1 MSSTLNAE
9 IITPTSHF
17 DLGEVEYLRLPGDEG
32 LFGIKKNHAASLISL
47 DVGEVKIIKNGQ
59 TEYWSTSGGILDLR
73 NNPGGLLNQAVEVAD
88 RFLDGE
94 NLIVYTSGRTED
106 QNMRF
111 TTHDQVK
118 KVNYPLIILVNVHI
132 FMMIMF
138 IRKIR

>member
-73 NNPGGLLNQAVEVAD
+73 NNNAQLLLETVEKSSEIDLDRATASVERAQKRLKDKTLNQARVQISLTKALNRLKVAK
-88 RFLDGE
+88 R
-94 NLIVYTSGRTED
+94 S
-106 QNMRF
+106 
-111 TTHDQVK
+111 
-118 KVNYPLIILVNVHI
+118 
-132 FMMIMF
+132 
-138 IRKIR
+138 

>member
-73 NNPGGLLNQAVEVAD
+73 NNNVQLLLETVEKSSEIDLDRATASVERAQKRLKDKTLNQARVQISLTKALNRLKVAK
-88 RFLDGE
+88 R
-94 NLIVYTSGRTED
+94 S
-106 QNMRF
+106 
-111 TTHDQVK
+111 
-118 KVNYPLIILVNVHI
+118 
-132 FMMIMF
+132 
-138 IRKIR
+138 

>member
-73 NNPGGLLNQAVEVAD
+73 NNNAQLLLETVEKSSEIDLERATASVERAQKRLKDKTLNQARVQISLTKALNRLKVAK
-88 RFLDGE
+88 R
-94 NLIVYTSGRTED
+94 S
-106 QNMRF
+106 
-111 TTHDQVK
+111 
-118 KVNYPLIILVNVHI
+118 
-132 FMMIMF
+132 
-138 IRKIR
+138 